1 MEKSPEYL
9 ESTNINKINDKTI
22 VFYFLV
28 SPPVESGSGSVLA
41 LSGFSPLPI
50 TFTED
55 RTVVFPTKF
64 SANQH

>member
-9 ESTNINKINDKTI
+9 ESTNIKKINDKTI

-41 LSGFSPLPI
+41 LSGFSSLPI
-50 TFTED
+50 AVAGIE
-55 RTVVFPTKF
+55 P
-64 SANQH
+64 